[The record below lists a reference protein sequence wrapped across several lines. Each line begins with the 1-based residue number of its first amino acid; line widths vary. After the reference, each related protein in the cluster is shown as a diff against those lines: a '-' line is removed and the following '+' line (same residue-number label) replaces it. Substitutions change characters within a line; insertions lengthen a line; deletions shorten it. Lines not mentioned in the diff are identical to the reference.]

1 MNERVVEILV
11 FIMNQIRGN
20 KANLSKLELIS
31 EDLLNKGYSQ
41 NEISSAFSWLFER
54 IRNNFEEI
62 LKNTEECHE
71 FSFRILHDL
80 ETMIIS
86 PEGYGYLLQLKELGI
101 FDDLDI
107 EQAIERAMLLGTG
120 AIDTE
125 EMKAIAAYILAQQS
139 SGGNGSYFVDN
150 SSPLVH

>member
-20 KANLSKLELIS
+20 KANLSKLDLIS
-31 EDLLNKGYSQ
+31 RDLLSKGYSQ
-41 NEISSAFSWLFER
+41 NEISSAFSWLFEK
-54 IRNNFEEI
+54 IRNNFQEI
-62 LKNTEECHE
+62 LINTDESHE

-86 PEGYGYLLQLKELGI
+86 PQAFGYLLQLKELGI

-120 AIDTE
+120 TIDSE

-139 SGGNGSYFVDN
+139 SGGNGSYFVEN
-150 SSPLVH
+150 NSPLVH

>member
-20 KANLSKLELIS
+20 KANLSKLDLIS
-31 EDLLNKGYSQ
+31 RDLLSKGYSQ
-41 NEISSAFSWLFER
+41 NEISSAFSWLFEK

-62 LKNTEECHE
+62 LTNTEESHE

-86 PEGYGYLLQLKELGI
+86 PQAFGYLLQLKELGI

-107 EQAIERAMLLGTG
+107 EQAIERARLLGTG
-120 AIDTE
+120 TIDSE

-139 SGGNGSYFVDN
+139 SGGNGSYFVEN
-150 SSPLVH
+150 NSPLVH

>member
-1 MNERVVEILV
+1 M
-11 FIMNQIRGN
+11 
-20 KANLSKLELIS
+20 
-31 EDLLNKGYSQ
+31 
-41 NEISSAFSWLFER
+41 AFEK

-62 LKNTEECHE
+62 LTNTEESHE

-86 PEGYGYLLQLKELGI
+86 PQAFGYLLQLKELGI

-120 AIDTE
+120 TIDSE

-139 SGGNGSYFVDN
+139 SGGNGSYFVEN
-150 SSPLVH
+150 NSPLVH